1 MEKDKYS
8 LLKERI
14 VDKTG
19 IETITITIEALSL
32 IVDDYSIPECLV
44 HVGNYYGAMAVYEG
58 DNSKVGITEQDLIDF
73 NILQPIEIDNDIH
86 QIPMATELTGNEYV
100 YSIPEITWK
109 HPGLADSTIESLNR
123 EHVEFYTNYGIGV
136 RAALMEIDKECE
148 DKDLYKTD
156 TILDEKDGSK
166 YYLSGPATDVENH
179 NIKNDEKLAIDI
191 NLNINDTYGA
201 KHSSEFPK
209 DARISKTS
217 DIEDLLNERRMAKIN
232 LSTIP
237 LHTTDDIPMFDP
249 TMLEQIALLARQTG
263 NKFKLNNLFNELIS
277 KQNYTLDDI
286 KKEDIISG
294 KELSNVDW
302 HKHNVENNKL
312 DYLRYNLESIEPAFI
327 PKKEILKIFN
337 KLIEQ
342 FKNITKKDFKRLRT
356 YVISGKDDYY
366 HINYG
371 NELNMVL
378 HYMKLNLPIGT
389 TLIHLDNLIVDI
401 RRIIL
406 EGKPTIKFNLNIEE
420 FNLFKKWLLDNS
432 ERIKDE

>member
-14 VDKTG
+14 VKRTG
-19 IETITITIEALSL
+19 IETITITIEAFSL

-58 DNSKVGITEQDLIDF
+58 DNSKVGIREQDLIDF
-73 NILQPIEIDNDIH
+73 NILQPIKNNDIYETYPVVSPYGVPVVAEMNGDNKSW
-86 QIPMATELTGNEYV
+86 IF
-100 YSIPEITWK
+100 SIPESRWI
-109 HPGLADSTIESLNR
+109 HPGLADSTIESLNK
-123 EHVEFYTNYGIGV
+123 EHVEFYSNYTISNTDTI
-136 RAALMEIDKECE
+136 MEIDKECK
-148 DKDLYKTD
+148 DKGLYKTD

-166 YYLSGPATDVENH
+166 YYLSGPATDIENH

-191 NLNINDTYGA
+191 NLNINATYGA

-209 DARISKTS
+209 DVKTSKTN
-217 DIEDLLNERRMAKIN
+217 DIEGLVNKRRMAKIN
-232 LSTIP
+232 INCNIP
-237 LHTTDDIPMFDP
+237 LYTPNDIPMFDP
-249 TMLEQIALLARQTG
+249 TATENLTKMCRTFNNSFKMGIAD
-263 NKFKLNNLFNELIS
+263 KIME
-277 KQNYTLDDI
+277 TL
-286 KKEDIISG
+286 K
-294 KELSNVDW
+294 
-302 HKHNVENNKL
+302 
-312 DYLRYNLESIEPAFI
+312 

-366 HINYG
+366 HIKYG
-371 NELNMVL
+371 NELNMML
-378 HYMKLNLPIGT
+378 HYLKLNLPIGT

-432 ERIKDE
+432 ERIEDGN